1 MFKNYFKTAWRNI
14 VRNKALSFIKIL
26 RLSIGL
32 TVCILIFLYSK
43 DEITF
48 DRFHANNENIYRVI
62 QDMRVG
68 DDAHK
73 LSITASSLGE
83 AFQTEIPEVR
93 ASVRLSGISATVNRG
108 DDVFAENLSV
118 ADNNFFSVFSFNLV
132 SGNTAS
138 ILKDVYSIVLTEST
152 AKKYFG
158 STKNAIGKILQLNTG
173 HEFENFTVTG
183 IAADTPQNSTI
194 RFDMLIPF
202 DFFKKGLPAS
212 DWVGGSLNTFL
223 LLAPQADK
231 HTVIKKMQA
240 IFDKNTSA
248 QKQEAEKQMHTTVSI
263 SLDLQALSNI
273 HLNKELGAFNGLTEA
288 SSPVYSYVL
297 SSIAFFILLIAC
309 INFINLSIGQSLKR
323 SREIGIRKVIGGSRK
338 QLIVQFFTEAFL
350 VSLFAFVLAI
360 IIAIVILPLFNE
372 LANKKLSLSYLA
384 NGWLYAEW
392 FALLLA
398 TSLIAGFYPSI
409 ILSGFQPLKVLSG
422 RYKLMG
428 KNYFSKSLIV
438 FQFALAIFLIIGTI
452 AVYAQLNFLFRQSLG
467 YDSSNLVK
475 INLPAGKDKDKFV
488 ALFKSELSGK
498 QNIIKIAAR
507 NGGTMSIAV
516 QAKGKQINVD
526 LNNID
531 ENYFPAFKIPVIAG
545 RNFSPDFAADS
556 LQSAIIN
563 ESFAKQAGW
572 QTNEA
577 VGKTFRMMED
587 NKILTVTGVVKDYH
601 YNSLKSKI
609 EPQVFTLGHGNSYG
623 QLWIKIK
630 PDNIPATLNLLA
642 QTFHKLSPLYPYSY
656 AFMDAINAHNY
667 ENETRWKQII
677 SISAILFIFISCIGL
692 FGLSMLSVEQRT
704 KEIGIR
710 KVLGAAVSRI
720 IVLISKEF
728 IILISISFVVAVP
741 VGYYFINKWLQDF
754 AYRINISWWMFAF
767 AGVFVIAIALITI
780 SFQAIKAAIA
790 NPVKSLRTE

>member
-223 LLAPQADK
+223 
-231 HTVIKKMQA
+231 
-240 IFDKNTSA
+240 
-248 QKQEAEKQMHTTVSI
+248 
-263 SLDLQALSNI
+263 LDLQALSNI

-545 RNFSPDFAADS
+545 RNFSLDFAADS